1 MYRKIAGL
9 AVFGVIALLMARSA
23 AVDAGEKG
31 GPKKA
36 KKGSDVHTVIFYL
49 KNDAPKEEVA
59 GLIRDSHKLLAK
71 IPTVRSLSA
80 GRPAAKATPKVAVT
94 DYQVGLLVTFD
105 NYEGLKT
112 YLDHPLH
119 TEYLE
124 KHSKHWEKVAVY
136 DFVNAAK

>member
-1 MYRKIAGL
+1 MYRKIACL
-9 AVFGVIALLMARSA
+9 AVLGVAVLLTVRSA
-23 AVDAGEKG
+23 AVSAGEQG
-31 GPKKA
+31 GA
-36 KKGSDVHTVIFYL
+36 KKMGRYVHTVIFYL
-49 KNDAPKEEVA
+49 KKDAPKTEVE

-80 GRPAAKATPKVAVT
+80 GRPAAKATPKVAAT

-105 NYEGLKT
+105 DYNGLKT

-136 DFVNAAK
+136 DFVNEAN